1 MPYWTIARRLSSMAQ
16 CLKKCQNSIWV
27 YIYATPFL
35 AKKFSR
41 KNSVLYLAVSIW
53 AAFRKKCVLYLAN
66 YGTQDNGHHLTEPLH
81 HVFDGS
87 EEFLLF
93 FLRVGIVVSQIRVS
107 AVLLQCQIHNN
118 MSKLVSIQ
126 KWFIWTKLTIK
137 PILQKKKLWVTYN
150 KVSFLIHTFFQPR
163 FESVRRLLNIETKF
177 YSFFFKPWFWIL
189 QENDCWYHMLCKL
202 HESKLNLLCPNT
214 LFLIL
219 FPHI

>member
-1 MPYWTIARRLSSMAQ
+1 MQKKNLHTIGLSLEDCQAWLNA
-16 CLKKCQNSIWV
+16 LKSVKILFGCILR
-27 YIYATPFL
+27 TPFL

-41 KNSVLYLAVSIW
+41 K
-53 AAFRKKCVLYLAN
+53 KCVLYLAN
-66 YGTQDNGHHLTEPLH
+66 YCTQDNGHHLTEPLH

-107 AVLLQCQIHNN
+107 AVLLQCKIHNN

-137 PILQKKKLWVTYN
+137 PILQKKKYLWVTYY
-150 KVSFLIHTFFQPR
+150 KVSFLTHTFFSAKIWKCEALVIHR
-163 FESVRRLLNIETKF
+163 NKILFH
-177 YSFFFKPWFWIL
+177 FFFKPWFWIL
-189 QENDCWYHMLCKL
+189 QENDCWYRMLCKL

-219 FPHI
+219 FLHIKRNVSSQCL